1 MTFDPAIRLSDS
13 FQLRAY
19 GFFLAL
25 VSQAERHQFREPGAE
40 PSLGGKLLYAGE
52 IHADSQ
58 ALVVAGNVA
67 GCATLA
73 ATGDSA
79 TQQQAIRDGAVD
91 FLVTSLDEALRILK
105 NEIRKRNAVAVC
117 VAAQAEVIEREMRE
131 RGVQPDVVSAGKGD
145 DGQRRMADFGAGSVE
160 IQTTEPE
167 PGLALVNWQVSEAPA
182 RWMPKL
188 DAIVLDCLSP
198 DSWEHRWI
206 RLFPRYCGKTAMT
219 QRTLYCAPQVA
230 QEIIR
235 RVADSVQK
243 GEISVEVALS
253 IVSGGESEVFRTTP
267 RGVGQDKP

>member
-1 MTFDPAIRLSDS
+1 MTSDLAARSSDS

-25 VSQAERHQFREPGAE
+25 ISQAELDQFQQPGAE

-52 IHADSQ
+52 INSDSQ
-58 ALVVAGNVA
+58 TLVVAGNVA

-73 ATGDSA
+73 ATADSSM
-79 TQQQAIRDGAVD
+79 QKQVIRDGAVD

-117 VAAQAEVIEREMRE
+117 VAAQREVIEREMRE
-131 RGVQPDVVSAGKGD
+131 RGVQPDFVVAGAG
-145 DGQRRMADFGAGSVE
+145 GEQGRAADFGAGSVA

-167 PGLALVNWQVSEAPA
+167 PGLALVSWQVSEAPV

-188 DAIVLDCLSP
+188 DATVLDCLP
-198 DSWEHRWI
+198 ADSWEHRWV
-206 RLFPRYCGKTAMT
+206 RLFPRYCGKTAMA

-243 GEISVEVALS
+243 GAISVEVDLS
-253 IVSGGESEVFRTTP
+253 IVSRGESKVFRMSP
-267 RGVGQDKP
+267 PDERSKS